1 MNKEKKKN
9 WAFKRPTI
17 MIDWD
22 DVIVDTLPT
31 LLKEYSE
38 ITGESIDL
46 SDIKCWDLSLVCN
59 MHIVNKIF
67 HDPAFWKI
75 LPEKK
80 EAFTVIQRLINDG
93 RYDIFI
99 CTACGTKQEFDMK
112 YDILESH
119 IPGFNMSKIISI
131 KDKAK
136 FRADLI
142 VDDSL
147 SNLDACSPFMN
158 CIVMDMPHNHDCDYQ
173 RIHSLN
179 ELPTLLEETFYCE

>member
-1 MNKEKKKN
+1 MDKKKN

-22 DVIVDTLPT
+22 DVIVETLPT
-31 LLKEYSE
+31 LLNEYSE
-38 ITGESIDL
+38 ITGERIILD
-46 SDIKCWDLSLVCN
+46 DIKCWDLSTVCN
-59 MHIVNKIF
+59 MHIVYKIF
-67 HDPAFWKI
+67 HDPAFWKT

-80 EAFTVIQRLINDG
+80 GAFNVIQRLINDG

-147 SNLDACSPFMN
+147 SNLEACSPFMK
-158 CIVMDMPHNHDCDYQ
+158 CIVMDMPHNQDCDYQ
-173 RIHSLN
+173 RIYSLE
-179 ELPTLLEETFYCE
+179 ELPALLEEIFYFE